1 MTLLKA
7 GLNGV
12 GIFQAESTK
21 DNDLSQGPQDF
32 LGRHCGSDS
41 YKQGKV
47 RRGSIIL
54 IVIYERQSNRIWCSN
69 TVTKCRSAERGVL

>member
-47 RRGSIIL
+47 RRGSKGKSKL
-54 IVIYERQSNRIWCSN
+54 RQKQLKTGSGLQEK
-69 TVTKCRSAERGVL
+69 VKKPEK